1 MADYDLITND
11 LLAAANALPLRVG
24 LGSNAMPHD
33 LPADA
38 VLIDDAL
45 RPTSPG
51 WQLQLARL
59 LRQIELLV
67 AAGPADSQRAVV
79 TQPDAA
85 LLAHLDAVQQ
95 EALRTR
101 SCTSFS
107 TLSGLT
113 LSDAVCTAKEI
124 DRGCVVLLAR
134 AFERVFRERDL
145 AAQTKVLIAPLQLPL
160 MRAALLDR
168 NFFLDR
174 EHPARVLLCTVIDAV
189 SGQSESETDAALC
202 RVIDTCT
209 RTLLH
214 STGEPNALFA
224 AMQTRLARWL
234 DIRAR
239 ERNARLTPLV
249 QEQARAEA
257 HAFAEAE
264 VDRRIQRRF
273 ELADIDDTLADFL
286 RGPWRRAL
294 IRRCLARDADSHAWQ
309 RALETTDTLVW
320 SVLPKSNSLERGE
333 MLRTLPA
340 LVKCVS
346 DEIDAIGW
354 DGEARQ
360 TFLRYLMDA
369 HAQVARL
376 PPRGA
381 AARRPAAGGWR
392 DGDTRPGEASSSS
405 VLDIVRLPEIDCPQV
420 GEWYLAAREGSD
432 QTSRLRLCWLSPLR
446 TRVVL
451 AHHDGFH
458 QLALEAHEMLSMLH
472 AGTLRRMEASR
483 LIQAALAT

>member
-1 MADYDLITND
+1 VADYDLITND

-24 LGSNAMPHD
+24 LGPNAMPHD

-59 LRQIELLV
+59 LRQIELLQ
-67 AAGPADSQRAVV
+67 AAGPADSQRAAV

-113 LSDAVCTAKEI
+113 LSDAVCSAKEI

-145 AAQTKVLIAPLQLPL
+145 APQTKVLIAPLQLPL

-168 NFFLDR
+168 GFFLDR
-174 EHPARVLLCTVIDAV
+174 DHPARVLLNTVIDAV
-189 SGQSESETDAALC
+189 AGQSEHEADIALC

-234 DIRAR
+234 DVRTR
-239 ERNARLTPLV
+239 ERNARLAPLV
-249 QEQARAEA
+249 HEQARSE
-257 HAFAEAE
+257 
-264 VDRRIQRRF
+264 
-273 ELADIDDTLADFL
+273 
-286 RGPWRRAL
+286 
-294 IRRCLARDADSHAWQ
+294 
-309 RALETTDTLVW
+309 
-320 SVLPKSNSLERGE
+320 
-333 MLRTLPA
+333 
-340 LVKCVS
+340 
-346 DEIDAIGW
+346 
-354 DGEARQ
+354 
-360 TFLRYLMDA
+360 
-369 HAQVARL
+369 AQVFAGPRSSDASSAVSNWPTSTRRL
-376 PPRGA
+376 PSFCAGPGGERWSGA
-381 AARRPAAGGWR
+381 AWHAMRTAMPGSARSKPPTPWSGACCPSPIRSNAAKCCAPCRP
-392 DGDTRPGEASSSS
+392 S
-405 VLDIVRLPEIDCPQV
+405 
-420 GEWYLAAREGSD
+420 
-432 QTSRLRLCWLSPLR
+432 
-446 TRVVL
+446 
-451 AHHDGFH
+451 
-458 QLALEAHEMLSMLH
+458 
-472 AGTLRRMEASR
+472 
-483 LIQAALAT
+483 

>member
-1 MADYDLITND
+1 VADYDLITND

-24 LGSNAMPHD
+24 LGPNAMPHD

-59 LRQIELLV
+59 LRQIELLQ
-67 AAGPADSQRAVV
+67 AAGPADSQRAAV

-113 LSDAVCTAKEI
+113 LSDAVCSAKEI

-145 AAQTKVLIAPLQLPL
+145 APQTKVLIAPLQLPL

-168 NFFLDR
+168 GFFLDR
-174 EHPARVLLCTVIDAV
+174 DHPARVLLNTVIDAV
-189 SGQSESETDAALC
+189 AGQSEHEADIALC

-234 DIRAR
+234 DVRTR
-239 ERNARLTPLV
+239 ERNARLAPLV
-249 QEQARAEA
+249 HEQARSEA
-257 HAFAEAE
+257 QVFAEAE
-264 VDRRIQRRF
+264 VERRIQRRF
-273 ELADIDDTLADFL
+273 ELADIDETLAEFL

-294 IRRCLARDADSHAWQ
+294 VRRCLARDADSHAWQ

-340 LVKCVS
+340 LVKCVT

-354 DGEARQ
+354 EGEARAA
-360 TFLRYLMDA
+360 FLRYLMDA
-369 HAQVARL
+369 HAQVARM

-381 AARRPAAGGWR
+381 AARRPAGGWR
-392 DGDTRPGEASSSS
+392 DGDTRPGENSGSS
-405 VLDIVRLPEIDCPQV
+405 VLDIARLPEIDGPQI
-420 GEWYLAAREGSD
+420 GQWYLLAREEAA
-432 QTSRLRLCWLSPLR
+432 QPSRLRLCWMSPLR
-446 TRVVL
+446 TRAVL

-472 AGTLRRMEASR
+472 AGTLRHMEASR
-483 LIQAALAT
+483 LMQTALAI